1 MTSRSYLDF
10 NATAPTRPE
19 VIDAV
24 AEAMREGGNASSV
37 HADGRAARARVEK
50 ARQHVATL
58 VGADATGVIFT
69 GSGTES
75 NNQALRCDN
84 IERIIVSA
92 VEHESVLQ
100 ARPDAVV
107 CPVTPEGL
115 VNLDALARLLA
126 ESDKS
131 TMVSIM
137 LANNETGIVQ
147 PVAEATQLAHNAGAL
162 FHCDAVQAA
171 GKIPVDMKALGVDSM
186 ALSAHKI
193 GGPQGVGALIC
204 KTPSMMPRF
213 VHGGG
218 QESGLRAGTENVPGI
233 VGYGVAAECA
243 LAGLSDFGTLADLR
257 DALEERVLAIE
268 PSAIIFG
275 KGLDRLP
282 NTSKFATKG
291 LTSEVQVMGLDLDG
305 ASISAGSAC
314 SAGRVE
320 TPYVLAAMGI
330 PDEIGLCAVRISL
343 GWTTTPADIDGF
355 IAGWQKLH
363 DRKLGKS

>member
-24 AEAMREGGNASSV
+24 AEAMQEGGNASSV
-37 HADGRAARARVEK
+37 HADGRAARTRVEK
-50 ARQHVATL
+50 ARQHVAAL

-84 IERIIVSA
+84 IERIIISA
-92 VEHESVLQ
+92 IEHESVLQ

-107 CPVTPEGL
+107 CPVTSEGL
-115 VNLDALARLLA
+115 VDLEALASLLG
-126 ESDKS
+126 ESDVP

-147 PVAEATQLAHNAGAL
+147 PVAEATQIAHDAGAL

-204 KTPSMMPRF
+204 MNPSMMPRF

-233 VGYGVAAECA
+233 VGYGVAAESA
-243 LAGLSDFGTLADLR
+243 LAGLNEFGALADLR

-268 PSAIIFG
+268 PSAKIFG
-275 KGLDRLP
+275 KELERLP

-320 TPYVLAAMGI
+320 TPYVLAAMGV
-330 PDEIGLCAVRISL
+330 PDEFGLCAVRISL
-343 GWTTTPADIDGF
+343 GWTTTLEDVDGF
-355 IAGWQKLH
+355 ITAWQKLH
-363 DRKLGKS
+363 DRKLGQG

>member
-1 MTSRSYLDF
+1 VTFRSYLDF

-37 HADGRAARARVEK
+37 HAEGRAARGRVEK
-50 ARQHVATL
+50 ARQNVAAL

-92 VEHESVLQ
+92 IEHESVLQ
-100 ARPDAVV
+100 ARPDAVI

-115 VNLDALARLLA
+115 VDLEALARILA
-126 ESDKS
+126 DSDAP
-131 TMVSIM
+131 TIVSIM

-147 PVAEATQLAHNAGAL
+147 PVVEATQLAHNAGAL

-171 GKIPVDMKALGVDSM
+171 GKIPVDMKALGVDSL

-204 KTPSMMPRF
+204 KTPSTMPRF

-233 VGYGVAAECA
+233 VGYGVAAESA
-243 LAGLSDFGTLADLR
+243 LAGLVEFSALSDLR
-257 DALEERVLAIE
+257 DGLEERVLAIE
-268 PSAIIFG
+268 PSAKIFG
-275 KGLDRLP
+275 KDLDRLP

-320 TPYVLAAMGI
+320 TPYVLAAMGV
-330 PDEIGLCAVRISL
+330 PDELGLCAVRISL
-343 GWTTTPADIDGF
+343 GWTTTSADIDGF
-355 IAGWQKLH
+355 VAGWQKLH
-363 DRKLGKS
+363 NRKLGQG